1 VVAEKTNDM
10 DERRDVIIE
19 RVRIREVTG
28 VFRLRNGLDA
38 AIAALLVNGFDRAD
52 IDVMGGVE
60 EIRRRLSDG
69 EIAAEALADVPDL
82 PRHPFIAFEDV
93 SAAAITVTSILVCV
107 GATAALWS
115 AVGSAASSTLATI
128 DAVAGAA
135 IGGIIGWSIVRFL
148 STKYTQDLDA
158 RAAASGFIVWVRVR
172 SLEREGKAQKILTEN
187 GGSAIRVH
195 ETEVARRLED
205 LPLLQPDP
213 WLDKQPLGRS

>member
-1 VVAEKTNDM
+1 M
-10 DERRDVIIE
+10 DERQDVIIG

-28 VFRLRNGLDA
+28 VFRSRHGLDA
-38 AIAALLVNGFDRAD
+38 AVAALLVNGFDRAD

-69 EIAAEALADVPDL
+69 EIAADALPDVPDL

-93 SAAAITVTSILVCV
+93 SVAAITVTSILACV

-115 AVGSAASSTLATI
+115 AVGSAASWVQATI
-128 DAVAGAA
+128 DAIAGAA

-172 SLEREGKAQKILTEN
+172 SLERERKAQKILTEN
-187 GGSAIRVH
+187 GGSAVRVH
-195 ETEVARRLED
+195 ETEVARRPED

-213 WLDKQPLGRS
+213 WLGKDP